1 MQAVNHLAHNNH
13 ESCAN
18 FMSRWNV
25 FATIECPLC
34 GAKERTSHKFLLKV
48 TVNSRE
54 VIDLVRELAQGCDD
68 AAIVG
73 ILNRL
78 GYRTGNENTW
88 NEKCLQ
94 HVRHSNGIP
103 ACPPAEQRLP
113 ARQVVKC
120 APWMIE
126 RVHPELPAVQ
136 KEIRRVHEGRRS
148 PFIVLNNS
156 QTRLFTDS
164 SEV

>member
-78 GYRTGNENTW
+78 GTEQETKTRGMKSVCNMCAIATAF
-88 NEKCLQ
+88 L
-94 HVRHSNGIP
+94 HVRQRNNGI
-103 ACPPAEQRLP
+103 
-113 ARQVVKC
+113 
-120 APWMIE
+120 
-126 RVHPELPAVQ
+126 
-136 KEIRRVHEGRRS
+136 G
-148 PFIVLNNS
+148 
-156 QTRLFTDS
+156 
-164 SEV
+164 